1 MRNLADSQ
9 TFITETEKI
18 LKDELNTNFS
28 TEVLSRITPSAIGA
42 LFTNSFRITDWSFT
56 NVLTLIIL
64 SWYVPE
70 EIGILLRLEIED
82 HILDGDLSFLDFL
95 VRKSAVRGL
104 TLVWLLDTSL
114 LSTRDF
120 FGNILNSRNI
130 RKALLSIKPI
140 MYTKRKPKRVQR
152 HRGYRDKG
160 TLRKDSEKHDLWIST
175 AEQMKIEES
184 RLSSC
189 QTLDFIEGWVT

>member
-18 LKDELNTNFS
+18 LKDELNTKFS

-70 EIGILLRLEIED
+70 EVGILLRLEIED
-82 HILDGDLSFLDFL
+82 HIQNGDLSFLEFL

-120 FGNILNSRNI
+120 FGNILNSKNI
-130 RKALLSIKPI
+130 RKALVSIKPI

-160 TLRKDSEKHDLWIST
+160 TLRKNSEKHDLWIST

-184 RLSSC
+184 RLSSD